1 MCVGAEGNHL
11 NANWVPPGL
20 NLPMGHIVPCG
31 RADPFRLWV
40 VASEV
45 GTHAAAELSSRHPAA
60 GPKMFSMVP
69 PPRSALLLLAL
80 LCMTLASS
88 SFPVRHA
95 PSAAQEDSK
104 MSKWEVLYPSISL
117 LDWSLQM
124 MSTPEFAERKSKP
137 GLMANKPW
145 LHLSQSEMED
155 LTKTWP
161 SNWSTRVGHEGKRNI
176 VVADDAAFREKS
188 KLLTAMERQ
197 KWLNSYMQKLLVVNS
212 Q

>member
-1 MCVGAEGNHL
+1 
-11 NANWVPPGL
+11 
-20 NLPMGHIVPCG
+20 
-31 RADPFRLWV
+31 
-40 VASEV
+40 
-45 GTHAAAELSSRHPAA
+45 
-60 GPKMFSMVP
+60 MFSMVP

-88 SFPVRHA
+88 SFPVRWDTAQGLCA
-95 PSAAQEDSK
+95 PGSLEDSK